1 MTSLYL
7 VGVSDLCGNQLQ
19 LDVVMETQTDSDLLL
34 NGECLQSEEMMTERW
49 RGSLQDVEEPGLR

>member
-34 NGECLQSEEMMTERW
+34 NGERLQTEEMMTERW
-49 RGSLQDVEEPGLR
+49 RGSLQDIEEPGL